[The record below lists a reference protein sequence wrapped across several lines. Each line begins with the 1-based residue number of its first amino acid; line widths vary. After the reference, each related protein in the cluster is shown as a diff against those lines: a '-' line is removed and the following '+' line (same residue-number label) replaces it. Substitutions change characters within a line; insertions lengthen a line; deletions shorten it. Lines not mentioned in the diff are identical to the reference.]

1 MHRFFSID
9 EINTKLHLLSERF
22 ELIQS
27 EFFKNKDNLV
37 WTNWYS
43 KNNYPKIDESP
54 YAGWQVAPLIVQ
66 DRNIT
71 HSYIRKNY
79 NQSVKFDFKSGAFLL
94 QNSEYYFP
102 TLIST
107 LLECGIKKR
116 VGISVVFPNKE
127 IKWHTDPDPET
138 KKCAIIRGLW
148 GLDVQNDGSGECS
161 LCLGDQNNYE
171 KRLFKNN
178 EFMFFW
184 GRTKHMVSNTL
195 KTPRYALCFD
205 QNVSREYLL
214 NLGD

>member
-9 EINTKLHLLSERF
+9 EINVKLHLLSERF

-27 EFFKNKDNLV
+27 EFFENKDKLT
-37 WTNWYS
+37 WTNWNGNNDYS
-43 KNNYPKIDESP
+43 QINESP
-54 YAGWQVAPLIVQ
+54 YAGWKISPLMVQ
-66 DRNIT
+66 GNNLS
-71 HSYIRKNY
+71 SYSLRKNY
-79 NQSVKFDFKSGAFLL
+79 NQSVRFDSKNGTFIF
-94 QNSEYYFP
+94 QNSEYLP
-102 TLIST
+102 ILIST

-148 GLDVQNDGSGECS
+148 GLDVQNDDSGECF
-161 LCLGDQNNYE
+161 LCLGDENDYE

-205 QNVSREYLL
+205 QDVPREYLL
-214 NLGD
+214 NLGN

>member
-1 MHRFFSID
+1 MNRFFLVD

-27 EFFKNKDNLV
+27 EFLQNKDKLT
-37 WTNWYS
+37 WTNWDG
-43 KNNYPKIDESP
+43 NNRYTKINESP
-54 YAGWQVAPLIVQ
+54 YAGWKISPLMAQ
-66 DRNIT
+66 GNNLS
-71 HSYIRKNY
+71 SYSLRKNY
-79 NQSVKFDFKSGAFLL
+79 NQSVRFDSKHGVFLL
-94 QNSEYYFP
+94 QNSEHLP
-102 TLIST
+102 ILITT

-116 VGISVVFPNKE
+116 VGISVVFPNKK

-148 GLDVQNDGSGECS
+148 GLDVRDDGSGECF
-161 LCLGDQNNYE
+161 LCLGDENNYE

-205 QNVSREYLL
+205 QDVPREYLL
-214 NLGD
+214 NLGN